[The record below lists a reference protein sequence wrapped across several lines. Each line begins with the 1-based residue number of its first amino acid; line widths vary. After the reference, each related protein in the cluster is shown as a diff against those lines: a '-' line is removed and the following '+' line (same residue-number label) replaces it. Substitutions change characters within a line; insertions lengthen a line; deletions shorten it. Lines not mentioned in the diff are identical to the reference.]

1 MSRRSWIQTLAVAL
15 GLAPLAWLGVA
26 AAGDRLGANPIE
38 TITHATGGWALRFL
52 LVSLAVTPARRWLGW
67 GWAAPLRRS
76 FGLIAFG
83 YATLHASTWLVLDLG
98 FDLEAML
105 DDLLERRYIAA
116 GAIAYA
122 CLVPLALTST
132 RASIRRLGKRW
143 VTLHQL
149 VFAAAIAALVH
160 FLWLVKADLL
170 EPLCYAAA
178 LALLLALRLRW
189 RRPGAGPAARPAGRR

>member
-67 GWAAPLRRS
+67 SWAAPLRRT
-76 FGLIAFG
+76 FGVIAFG
-83 YATLHASTWLVLDLG
+83 HATLHLATWLVLDLG
-98 FDLEAML
+98 FDLDAML
-105 DDLLERRYIAA
+105 DDLIERRYIAA
-116 GAIAYA
+116 GAFAYA
-122 CLVPLALTST
+122 CLLPLALTST
-132 RASIRRLGKRW
+132 GRSMKRFGRRW
-143 VTLHQL
+143 QTLHRL
-149 VFAAAIAALVH
+149 VYAAAIAAVVH
-160 FLWLVKADLL
+160 FVWLVKADLL

-178 LALLLALRLRW
+178 LALLLALRLR
-189 RRPGAGPAARPAGRR
+189 RR